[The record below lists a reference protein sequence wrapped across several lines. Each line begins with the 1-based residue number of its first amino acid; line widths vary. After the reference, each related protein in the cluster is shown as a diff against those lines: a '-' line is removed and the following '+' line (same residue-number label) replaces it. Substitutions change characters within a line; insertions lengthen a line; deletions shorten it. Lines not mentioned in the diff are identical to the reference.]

1 MAMNAATLKTALKA
15 TIISKLEAKFALTD
29 AGAIAARDDTADAI
43 AEAVATE
50 VIAHI
55 QANAVVSTT
64 VAVGSVTLVTPG
76 VGSSGP
82 GSGTGTGSI
91 L

>member
-1 MAMNAATLKTALKA
+1 MAMNPATLKTALKA

-55 QANAVVSTT
+55 QANAVITT
-64 VAVGSVTLVTPG
+64 SVAVGSVTLVAPG
-76 VGSSGP
+76 VGASGP
-82 GSGTGTGSI
+82 GTGIGTGTVA
-91 L
+91 